1 MMAGNFH
8 RKIIVATPFY
18 ASVWS
23 RRAVFGSE
31 QIVEDNQRK
40 RNETKR
46 DKGKPGRATL
56 AS

>member
-1 MMAGNFH
+1 MAGNFH
-8 RKIIVATPFY
+8 KKIIVATPFY